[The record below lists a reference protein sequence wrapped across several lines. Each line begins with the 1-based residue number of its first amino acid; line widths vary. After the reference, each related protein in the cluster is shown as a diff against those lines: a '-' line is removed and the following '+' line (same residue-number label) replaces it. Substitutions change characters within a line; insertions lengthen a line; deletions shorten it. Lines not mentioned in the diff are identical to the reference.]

1 MWKNQKATMF
11 VWAPLP
17 DGYTNSEEF
26 ALSLLKECGIL
37 VTPEVHL
44 EKEGEGFVRFALV
57 QPEEIIEKALEIL
70 KEKRFLG

>member
-44 EKEGEGFVRFALV
+44 EKRRRRLCSLCFGTAGRNYREGT
-57 QPEEIIEKALEIL
+57 
-70 KEKRFLG
+70 